1 MRKRVCER
9 VCLMCVLLYI
19 FTHQDAC
26 KYIHG
31 YMHDSTMAV
40 VSVSG
45 RAHTQTNTQTHIHT
59 YTHAHTHAIYNRCSH
74 AYSTH
79 SSV

>member
-1 MRKRVCER
+1 
-9 VCLMCVLLYI
+9 MCGLQYI

-26 KYIHG
+26 KYMHG

-40 VSVSG
+40 VSVNG
-45 RAHTQTNTQTHIHT
+45 RAHKQTHKHT
-59 YTHAHTHAIYNRCSH
+59 YTHSHTYAIYNRCSH
-74 AYSTH
+74 AYLTH